1 MTKPK
6 AQAVITPEMRKQI
19 NRIAHAESLKH
30 AIRARSAITAD
41 VQRLADSG
49 ATTAELRRHLDGLDG
64 DSGHA

>member
-6 AQAVITPEMRKQI
+6 PQAVITPEMRKQI

-41 VQRLADSG
+41 VQRLVDEG
-49 ATTAELRRHLDGLDG
+49 LTTAELRSHLDGLEVG
-64 DSGHA
+64 GVHA